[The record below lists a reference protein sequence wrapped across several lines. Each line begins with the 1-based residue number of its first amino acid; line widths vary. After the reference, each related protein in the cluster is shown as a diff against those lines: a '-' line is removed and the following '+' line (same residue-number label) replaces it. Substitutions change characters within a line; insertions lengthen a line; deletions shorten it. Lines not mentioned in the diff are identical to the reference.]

1 MVSENIVIQVN
12 PFYISLIIKCTKLIK
27 HELMFT
33 HFNIVRRINDLQRLQ
48 LVNIYPF
55 PFILR
60 QPLSIIEVY
69 GELTTR

>member
-1 MVSENIVIQVN
+1 MVSENIVIHVN
-12 PFYISLIIKCTKLIK
+12 PFYISLIIKYTKLIK
-27 HELMFT
+27 HELIFT
-33 HFNIVRRINDLQRLQ
+33 HFDIVRRINDLQ
-48 LVNIYPF
+48 LVNIYLF